1 MKLFTNKILICLLLL
16 SSINLS
22 AETKDTFNP
31 DVELKIIGL
40 VCPSCA
46 IGIKNGFLKTKL
58 IKKLKFD
65 SKKIVQLGLT
75 FKPESDDLR
84 DSQSIELNKSL
95 IKEGYEVKTYD
106 PFLNSDEELSKI
118 MEFSNN
124 ILISTHHKIFDSY
137 DFTDKKVVIVGD
149 K

>member
-1 MKLFTNKILICLLLL
+1 MKSFTNKILICLLLL

-58 IKKLKFD
+58 IKQLKFD
-65 SKKIVQLGLT
+65 SKKQICRIEFIFVQIHPNEMKKIV
-75 FKPESDDLR
+75 K
-84 DSQSIELNKSL
+84 NA
-95 IKEGYEVKTYD
+95 GYELTSVKYLKD
-106 PFLNSDEELSKI
+106 RKPKRYNKP
-118 MEFSNN
+118 
-124 ILISTHHKIFDSY
+124 
-137 DFTDKKVVIVGD
+137 
-149 K
+149 

>member
-16 SSINLS
+16 SIINLS

-65 SKKIVQLGLT
+65 SKRQTCRIEFIFVQIHPDEMKKIV
-75 FKPESDDLR
+75 KDA
-84 DSQSIELNKSL
+84 
-95 IKEGYEVKTYD
+95 GYELTSVKY
-106 PFLNSDEELSKI
+106 LK
-118 MEFSNN
+118 
-124 ILISTHHKIFDSY
+124 
-137 DFTDKKVVIVGD
+137 DKKP
-149 K
+149 KRYNKP